1 MELLIGILG
10 AGIGSG
16 AMAILNA
23 ALQRKWKKDD
33 AKSDREAAK
42 EDQQAVILAKLEEM
56 ENRLDKMEAADAE
69 REAKNT
75 RIRILRFGDE
85 CSHEVRHS
93 REHFEQVIEDVD
105 FYETY
110 CLDHPEFKNNK
121 ATLTIQLIKETYQRR
136 LLNNDF
142 L

>member
-1 MELLIGILG
+1 MELLIGVLG

-16 AMAILNA
+16 IMAIVLA

-33 AKSDREAAK
+33 
-42 EDQQAVILAKLEEM
+42 QQDVILDKLDTITTRM
-56 ENRLDKMEAADAE
+56 DRMEAAASE
-69 REAKNT
+69 REAKDA

-93 REHFEQVIEDVD
+93 REHFEQVIEDMD
-105 FYETY
+105 AYETY
-110 CLDHPEFKNNK
+110 CRDHPDFKNNK
-121 ATLTIQLIKETYQRR
+121 ATLTIKIIKDTYQRR

-142 L
+142 I

>member
-1 MELLIGILG
+1 MDLLIGILG

-23 ALQRKWKKDD
+23 ALQRKWNKADKQDSQQD
-33 AKSDREAAK
+33 A
-42 EDQQAVILAKLEEM
+42 VLAKL
-56 ENRLDKMEAADAE
+56 DKIEQRMDRMEAEDAE
-69 REAKNT
+69 REAKHA

-105 FYETY
+105 AYEAY
-110 CLDHPEFKNNK
+110 CRDHPDFKNNK
-121 ATLTIQLIKETYQRR
+121 AVLTIKLIKETYQRR
-136 LLNNDF
+136 LVSNDF

>member
-1 MELLIGILG
+1 MELLIGVLG

-16 AMAILNA
+16 IMAIVQA
-23 ALQRKWKKDD
+23 VIQRKWKKDD
-33 AKSDREAAK
+33 
-42 EDQQAVILAKLEEM
+42 QQDVILAKLDTITARM
-56 ENRLDKMEAADAE
+56 DCMEAAASE
-69 REAKNT
+69 REAKDA

-105 FYETY
+105 AYEIY
-110 CLDHPEFKNNK
+110 CRDHPDFKNNK
-121 ATLTIQLIKETYQRR
+121 ATLTIKLIKDTYQRR

-142 L
+142 I

>member
-1 MELLIGILG
+1 MELLIGVLG

-16 AMAILNA
+16 IMALLHA

-33 AKSDREAAK
+33 
-42 EDQQAVILAKLEEM
+42 QQDVILDKLDTITARM
-56 ENRLDKMEAADAE
+56 DRMEAAASE
-69 REAKNT
+69 REAKDA

-105 FYETY
+105 AYETY
-110 CLDHPEFKNNK
+110 CRDHPDFKNNK
-121 ATLTIQLIKETYQRR
+121 ATLTIKIIKDTYQRR

-142 L
+142 I

>member
-1 MELLIGILG
+1 MELLIGLLG

-16 AMAILNA
+16 IMAILLA
-23 ALQRKWKKDD
+23 ALQRKWKKEDSHNAQQD
-33 AKSDREAAK
+33 A
-42 EDQQAVILAKLEEM
+42 IMAKLDAITTRM
-56 ENRLDKMEAADAE
+56 DQMEAAASE
-69 REAKNT
+69 REAKDA

-105 FYETY
+105 SYEAY
-110 CLDHPEFKNNK
+110 CRDHPDFKNNK
-121 ATLTIQLIKETYQRR
+121 AVMTIKLIKDTYQRR

-142 L
+142 I